1 MGMKQFPQV
10 QQLANGAKL
19 WQHRFDSFRVKVY
32 VPQGHP
38 LADIV
43 NFGFNA
49 PYLLVFEE
57 QEMTAAEAVAY
68 AETQGFAR
76 IAAEYSTSV
85 VFVYPNSENGW
96 EGATEQLFIDLVAES
111 RIGPYFQDGVFRSVD
126 RFTHQWGE
134 LFLRGAIFRTFLYGK
149 GKSADYIARCCLK
162 TLQGLYLWGPGEI
175 TLTAATLEGLS
186 ILPDVQRRDIP
197 VVSVGNSEEINTAF
211 AKTCDHLLIQESG
224 DVEAAFRRFLR
235 PWKRWCGNLEHEDDM
250 AEIGMVEEPS
260 FAVVPTSTDNR
271 GDDKDTDSHRIGYIA
286 WYNKG
291 LLDAGK
297 VPVVL
302 AFHGGGDS
310 ALHMAHVSGWYRVAK
325 RNNFLLIT
333 VENHLNST
341 ATEAVALLEELK
353 KKYPIDEK
361 RVYASGFSMGGI
373 KTWDLFQEYP
383 EVFAALAPMGA
394 TVEVGHNVYFGP
406 TGKEINQNVSL
417 PVFYCGGEISPL
429 PELPCQGQKCA
440 DRVAWVFKVN
450 QVDRAY
456 DVQYDARDQWEN
468 PILGINGD
476 RVERIYDPSRDSTLS
491 IHYFTSRDG
500 VERTA
505 FASVSGQAHECREHT
520 CEHAWQFMSKFSK

>member
-1 MGMKQFPQV
+1 MGMKQFPEMQV
-10 QQLANGAKL
+10 CDNGAKL
-19 WQHRFDSFRVKVY
+19 WQHSFESFRVKVY
-32 VPQGHP
+32 VPEGNP

-43 NFGFNA
+43 NFGFKA

-57 QEMTAAEAVAY
+57 NEMTMEQAAAF
-68 AETQGFAR
+68 AEERGFAKV
-76 IAAEYSTSV
+76 AADYSASV
-85 VFVYPNSENGW
+85 VFVYPNNETGW
-96 EGATEQLFIDLVAES
+96 DGATEQLFIDLVAES
-111 RIGPYFQDGVFRSVD
+111 RIGPYFQDGVFRSMD

-186 ILPDVQRRDIP
+186 IVPDVQRRDIP
-197 VVSVGNSEEINTAF
+197 IVSIGNSAEINA
-211 AKTCDHLLIQESG
+211 ALERDCDHLLIR
-224 DVEAAFRRFLR
+224 DAANMEDEFRSFLQ
-235 PWKRWCGNLEHEDDM
+235 PFKRWCGVLEKEDDM
-250 AEIGMVEEPS
+250 TGIGMVEEPA
-260 FAVVPTSTDNR
+260 FAVVPTSADNL
-271 GDDKDTDSHRIGYIA
+271 GDDKDTEQHRIGYIA

-383 EVFAALAPMGA
+383 GVFAALAPMGA

-406 TGKEINQNVSL
+406 TGKEINQSVPV

-429 PELPCQGQKCA
+429 PELPCQGQKCVDRMA
-440 DRVAWVFKVN
+440 WVLKVNDVDRV
-450 QVDRAY
+450 Y
-456 DVQYDARDQWEN
+456 DVEYEN
-468 PILGINGD
+468 RSTWDNTFLGINGD
-476 RVERIYDPSRDSTLS
+476 RVEQICDTSRGSTLTV
-491 IHYFTSRDG
+491 HYFTSRDG

-505 FASVSGQAHECREHT
+505 FSSVSGQAHECREHT
-520 CEHAWQFMSKFSK
+520 CEHAWQFMSRFTK

>member
-1 MGMKQFPQV
+1 MGMKQFPEV
-10 QQLANGAKL
+10 QQLANGARL

-43 NFGFNA
+43 NFGFDA
-49 PYLLVFEE
+49 PYLLVLEE
-57 QEMTAAEAVAY
+57 RELTVPEAAAY
-68 AETQGFAR
+68 AESQGFAR

-85 VFVYPNSENGW
+85 VFVYPNNENGW

-111 RIGPYFQDGVFRSVD
+111 RIGPYYQDGVFRSRE

-134 LFLRGAIFRTFLYGK
+134 MFLRGAIFRTFLYGK
-149 GKSADYIARCCLK
+149 GEAADYIARCCLK
-162 TLQGLYLWGPGEI
+162 TLNGLYLWGPGEI
-175 TLTAATLEGLS
+175 TPTTVTLEGLS
-186 ILPDVQRRDIP
+186 VMPDVQREDIP
-197 VVSVGNSEEINTAF
+197 VVSVGNSAEINAALETD
-211 AKTCDHLLIQESG
+211 CDHLLIQEKA
-224 DVEAAFRRFLR
+224 DVEGAFRSFLR
-235 PWKRWCGNLEHEDDM
+235 PWKRWCGTLTHEDDM

-260 FAVVPTSTDNR
+260 FAVVPTSPDNR
-271 GDDKDTDSHRIGYIA
+271 GDDQGADCHRIGYIA

-341 ATEAVALLEELK
+341 AAEAVSLLEELK

-361 RVYASGFSMGGI
+361 RVYATGFSMGGI

-383 EVFAALAPMGA
+383 DVFAALAPMGA
-394 TVEVGHNVYFGP
+394 TVEVGHNVYFRP
-406 TGKEINQNVSL
+406 VEKEINQSVSV
-417 PVFYCGGEISPL
+417 PVFYAGGEMSPL

-440 DRVAWVFKVN
+440 DRMAWVFRVN
-450 QVDRAY
+450 NVDRHYAA
-456 DVQYDARDQWEN
+456 QYDDRHKWEN
-468 PILGINGD
+468 PILGVNGD
-476 RVERIYDPSRDSTLS
+476 RVEQVYDPSRDSTLT

-500 VERTA
+500 VERTV
-505 FASVSGQAHECREHT
+505 FASISGQGHECREHT
-520 CEHAWQFMSKFSK
+520 CEHAWRFMSRFCK